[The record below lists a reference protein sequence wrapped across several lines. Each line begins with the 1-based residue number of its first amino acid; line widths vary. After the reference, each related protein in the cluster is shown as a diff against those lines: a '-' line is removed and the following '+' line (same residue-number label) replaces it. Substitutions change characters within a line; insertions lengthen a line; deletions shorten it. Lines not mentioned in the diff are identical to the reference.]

1 MAAVS
6 GDARVVGTI
15 CLVSVRVH
23 STTETAAAGEITLLA
38 MLETAVAVGISI
50 WLAWHRHSLR
60 HVEVG
65 ACLAPLLLL
74 RTERSTELALRWM
87 AGFMRLAKA
96 ERDRLD
102 GLQLIAFLFTFAL
115 AGVPLVL
122 VVVRGASIAVT
133 VIQHPFLCLRELP
146 SNWRRVVL
154 ATDFFCT
161 PELIPGA
168 EQHPLLKTLELV
180 DWLRFNVWRSSIKER
195 VTTHSTG
202 GAMQVAVAVL
212 IYLPAVL
219 YRFSVKATSIIYL
232 PLLFIIADH
241 PSGNLRLQLRDLAF
255 SEIEKL
261 KRLYSAFVIFC
272 LNIIPATVYFLLRA
286 WWRELVAW
294 AQDHIP
300 QTAIRLPS
308 LFLFTIPNGIELD
321 GWHIART
328 VNSILTI
335 GLWIFAKEKLNHM
348 EEQPA
353 IAADAP
359 SKGIAAWLAVRRV
372 LTVYIIG
379 CTIYILVTTVDWRA
393 IPPIHVRWLPWS

>member
-1 MAAVS
+1 
-6 GDARVVGTI
+6 
-15 CLVSVRVH
+15 
-23 STTETAAAGEITLLA
+23 
-38 MLETAVAVGISI
+38 
-50 WLAWHRHSLR
+50 
-60 HVEVG
+60 
-65 ACLAPLLLL
+65 
-74 RTERSTELALRWM
+74 
-87 AGFMRLAKA
+87 
-96 ERDRLD
+96 
-102 GLQLIAFLFTFAL
+102 
-115 AGVPLVL
+115 
-122 VVVRGASIAVT
+122 
-133 VIQHPFLCLRELP
+133 
-146 SNWRRVVL
+146 
-154 ATDFFCT
+154 
-161 PELIPGA
+161 
-168 EQHPLLKTLELV
+168 
-180 DWLRFNVWRSSIKER
+180 
-195 VTTHSTG
+195 
-202 GAMQVAVAVL
+202 MQVAVAVL